1 MSQSKLKKTRAE
13 ETERISQRLREVAL
27 HQLASIGVD
36 GMSMVQVAKEAQT
49 SKSPLYRRYDDS
61 IDLCVDVWD
70 HHLREHL
77 QLVLR
82 YTQQLATN
90 GDEKALK
97 WLTGQMRRPSS
108 ESAALIECLSVA
120 RRFEYLLEAVEIDL
134 DRELQSYLEGLP
146 NLPTDVAL
154 SYVVYVLGGLFVG
167 PLLPGAQRD
176 YVNAF
181 ALWHKYLQDE
191 SLRVN
196 RPMPTEIRPIP
207 LSIPTSEDQTLGDL
221 ISAATKVI
229 MRTGFEK
236 ATANRIA
243 RYANKAFS
251 SSYSYFDSKED
262 LMTYATEFVFRD
274 SIVRND
280 MMFVSGDDQQR
291 NETSASRIRELSTVS
306 ASEDVR
312 LFRIEAT
319 LAARHHRRLRTA
331 IEALFQQSLDQMM
344 FVTKKKKDLQDEV
357 HAVWLG
363 VRIAG
368 FGHNV
373 FGLVNNTYRDINWMS
388 TANAAAILV
397 QDHAMAH
404 YVEDAAAEMAS

>member
-1 MSQSKLKKTRAE
+1 MSQSKSKKTRAE
-13 ETERISQRLREVAL
+13 ETERISRQLRDVAIR
-27 HQLASIGVD
+27 QLAAVGVD
-36 GMSMVQVAKEAQT
+36 GLSMVQVAKEART

-61 IDLCVDVWD
+61 IDLCVDAWD

-82 YTQQLATN
+82 YTQQLATD
-90 GDEKALK
+90 GDEQALS
-97 WLTGQMRRPSS
+97 WLTGQMRQPSP
-108 ESAALIECLSVA
+108 ESAALIECISVA

-134 DRELQSYLEGLP
+134 DRELRNYLEGLP
-146 NLPTDVAL
+146 DLPADIAL
-154 SYVVYVLGGLFVG
+154 SYVIYVLGGFFVG
-167 PLLPGAQRD
+167 PLLPGTQRD
-176 YVNAF
+176 FVKAF
-181 ALWHKYLQDE
+181 SLWHQYLQDK
-191 SLRVN
+191 SLRVD

-207 LSIPTSEDQTLGDL
+207 LSIPTSDDQTLGDL
-221 ISAATKVI
+221 ITAATKVI

-280 MMFVSGDDQQR
+280 LMFVIGDDQQR
-291 NETSASRIRELSTVS
+291 SEASASRIRELTTTS

-319 LAARHHRRLRTA
+319 LAARHHYGLRTA
-331 IEALFQQSLDQMM
+331 IESLFQQSLDQMM
-344 FVTKKKKDLQDEV
+344 SVTRKKKELQDDV
-357 HAVWLG
+357 RAVWLG

-373 FGLVNNTYRDINWMS
+373 FGLVNSTYSGINWMS
-388 TANAAAILV
+388 TANAAAKLV
-397 QDHAMAH
+397 QDHAMVH
-404 YVEDAAAEMAS
+404 YVDDAVAKMAS